1 MPNLNKEINP
11 LNKYHV
17 NVSDTDALG
26 IKFFQTCINLAQKG
40 ATLKEDN
47 TLKISFPRSVWF
59 EISTEEF
66 LESDILQGLKVIPV
80 EVQYTKEMLEA
91 MEWETFKTAVAL
103 KNVRGRSRDVMTAKY
118 IKACETGVEDSS
130 EEE

>member
-47 TLKISFPRSVWF
+47 ALKISFPRSVWF
-59 EISTEEF
+59 EIITDEF

-91 MEWETFKTAVAL
+91 MDWETFKNIVQA
-103 KNVRGRSRDVMTAKY
+103 KGIRGRQREVMQSKY
-118 IKACETGVEDSS
+118 LKACETGVVDST
-130 EEE
+130 EE

>member
-1 MPNLNKEINP
+1 M
-11 LNKYHV
+11 NKYHV

-47 TLKISFPRSVWF
+47 ALKISFPRSVWF
-59 EISTEEF
+59 EISTDEF

-91 MEWETFKTAVAL
+91 MEWETFKTSVGQ
-103 KNVRGRSRDVMTAKY
+103 KGVRGRARDVMTAKY
-118 IKACETGVEDSS
+118 IKACETGIVDDSS
-130 EEE
+130 DE

>member
-1 MPNLNKEINP
+1 M
-11 LNKYHV
+11 NKYHV

-26 IKFFQTCINLAQKG
+26 IKFFQTCIKLAQKG

-47 TLKISFPRSVWF
+47 ALKISFPRSVWF
-59 EISTEEF
+59 EISADEF
-66 LESDILQGLKVIPV
+66 LETNILQGLKVIPV

-91 MEWETFKTAVAL
+91 MKWEEFREVTKKLVPKGRDRQIIMNKYLEAV
-103 KNVRGRSRDVMTAKY
+103 KSGKV
-118 IKACETGVEDSS
+118 DSS